1 LSNRFPTKGLNCKTP
16 QEVWNGRKPSAT
28 HLKVF
33 GSIGYMHVDDQVRT
47 KLDDKS
53 KKIIF
58 VGYDQNPK
66 GYKFYNPNEKRQ

>member
-1 LSNRFPTKGLNCKTP
+1 LSNRCPAKSLNDMTP
-16 QEVWNGRKPSAT
+16 QEAWSGRKSCVS

-33 GSIGYMHVDDQVRT
+33 GSIGYVHVDDQVRT

-58 VGYDQNPK
+58 VGYD
-66 GYKFYNPNEKRQ
+66 